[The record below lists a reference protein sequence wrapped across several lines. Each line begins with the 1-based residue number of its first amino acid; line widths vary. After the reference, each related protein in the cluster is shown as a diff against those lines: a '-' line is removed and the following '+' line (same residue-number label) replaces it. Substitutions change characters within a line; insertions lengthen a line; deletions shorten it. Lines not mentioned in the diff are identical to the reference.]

1 MPTDPTPFWDA
12 SSDGQTVP
20 LPGGGEASNFVDP
33 ARRRRITQQ
42 DLVNALLAQDPMQ
55 LRGTPP
61 QDSQARGF
69 WDVPSDTRTE
79 MLPDRQGE
87 HAQPGQLDAAM
98 AQIGSPDPLSPQS
111 AQMQDVAQG
120 GSLGSPSH
128 AQPGQLDAAMSQ
140 IGTPSGILAKSS
152 VPTHRAGAATTG
164 PLVQAL
170 MAQQQGA
177 PQGAPQDPDSA
188 ALVAAL
194 RGQQGLGQLFQLSGD
209 RVLAPFGQGLD
220 QSAQRNFDN
229 YQQQRSGGLKL
240 SLEAKKQQQEAA
252 DKQRELGQ
260 HQQEI
265 DQTKSYQRGELANRN
280 AALGVGRFETKFDAA
295 TGRAVTTDQH
305 TGKTTFS
312 AGPGGGVSK
321 FTRLPDAD
329 EKTLGAV
336 LNGIDATDTAKK
348 ARSGGGLLGRYKY
361 GATLDAELPAIAAAE
376 SGSGRAASQA
386 PIGERAPGYVSPA
399 GDTFY
404 DVTRAQLVSA
414 AQAAIDGHK
423 QRGYDVSVQ
432 EQRLAKLK
440 GSGGGGATGPMK
452 IAGDDDF
459 EKLPSGAEFIGP
471 DGKRRRKP

>member
-12 SSDGQTVP
+12 SADGQTVP

-79 MLPDRQGE
+79 MLPDRQSE

-98 AQIGSPDPLSPQS
+98 TQIGSPDPLSPQS

-120 GSLGSPSH
+120 GSLGSPIH
-128 AQPGQLDAAMSQ
+128 AQPGQLDAAMAQ
-140 IGTPSGILAKSS
+140 IGSPSGILAKSS

-170 MAQQQGA
+170 MAHQ
-177 PQGAPQDPDSA
+177 QGAPQDPDSA

-265 DQTKSYQRGELANRN
+265 DQTRSYQRGELANRN

-336 LNGIDATDTAKK
+336 LNGIDATDTVKK
-348 ARSGGGLLGRYKY
+348 ARSGGLFGQPAYK
-361 GATLDAELPAIAAAE
+361 ATLDAELPAIAAAE
-376 SGSGRAASQA
+376 SGSGRASSQA

-399 GDTFY
+399 GDTFF
-404 DVTRAQLVSA
+404 DTTRAQLVSA
-414 AQAAIDGHK
+414 AQAAIAAHK
-423 QRGYDVSVQ
+423 QRGYDVSMQ

-440 GSGGGGATGPMK
+440 GIGDGAAGAMK
-452 IAGDDDF
+452 IAGDADF